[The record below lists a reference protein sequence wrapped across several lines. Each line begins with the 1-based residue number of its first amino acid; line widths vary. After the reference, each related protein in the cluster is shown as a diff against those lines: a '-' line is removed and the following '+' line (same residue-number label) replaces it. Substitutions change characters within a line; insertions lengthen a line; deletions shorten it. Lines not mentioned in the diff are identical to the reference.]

1 MSDRFAKVKEFA
13 SEKLTDLGTTL
24 NTQREIRGLQKQ
36 IADLVGERDGVMVE
50 IGHKVYALYG
60 RGKVRN
66 ADILPL
72 CARIDEIGKRIDKLN
87 SQVRDLA
94 KPRPKGL
101 LTEADL
107 ADETELAEET
117 EEEEPPA
124 EAEAEEEAPEAS
136 SAGPEEASD
145 EEPPQE

>member
-24 NTQREIRGLQKQ
+24 STQREIRGLQKQ
-36 IADLVGERDGVMVE
+36 IADLVGERDRVMVE
-50 IGHKVYALYG
+50 IGHKVYSLYG

-72 CARIDEIGKRIDKLN
+72 CERIDEIGKRIDKLN
-87 SQVRDLA
+87 SQVRELA
-94 KPRPKGL
+94 KPKPKGV

-107 ADETELAEET
+107 ADDTELAEET
-117 EEEEPPA
+117 EEEDESSAEVEEDAPEAPSDEP
-124 EAEAEEEAPEAS
+124 EEAPDE
-136 SAGPEEASD
+136 GPKPE
-145 EEPPQE
+145 